1 MLIDF
6 LLIKFLQIYYGLKVA
21 EVVPATRLSSED
33 IFSKVKNLFIQI
45 LPTVHISDLKIG
57 HAHLFLLS
65 YAYTCT
71 HSYGKVADSLQSTK

>member
-21 EVVPATRLSSED
+21 DAVPATRLSSEG
-33 IFSKVKNLFIQI
+33 IFSEAKNLFIQI
-45 LPTVHISDLKIG
+45 LPTVHISDLKIC
-57 HAHLFLLS
+57 HAYLFLLS

-71 HSYGKVADSLQSTK
+71 HSFGEVVDSLQSTK